1 LKAPD
6 SHDRDIPVGDGRP
19 VVAAAGGNSLPAR
32 ILGVVFSPRA
42 TDADVI
48 VAAIN
53 RGSRSVDVS

>member
-1 LKAPD
+1 MTATSPFG
-6 SHDRDIPVGDGRP
+6 DRRP
-19 VVAAAGGNSLPAR
+19 AVAAAGGKSLPAR

-42 TDADVI
+42 TYADVI